1 MTHVCDVDVL
11 NVEVWSSK
19 EVHQRLLYAS
29 RIITVTNMPFESMFQ
44 SFTASGGCQSGVW
57 FPPECLALSLWI
69 MAAEI

>member
-11 NVEVWSSK
+11 NVEVWSRK

-44 SFTASGGCQSGVW
+44 SFTGGCQSGVW